1 MTKIMKK
8 AAVAIITASIVL
20 LVAFPQYGL
29 LALSEIN
36 APQIVASTAP
46 NFSVSASP
54 SRLYVIVGDA
64 ETSTIRVGSLN
75 KFNGTVDLD
84 VEHVDGLIANLAQ
97 KSIKVMYNQA
107 GYAELSI
114 KAQPK
119 IDPGTYNVTV
129 TASSGSL
136 SHSVNLTV
144 RVLQPDFAVKANP
157 STMYVVNG
165 TSGTSN
171 VTLTSIDRFNGTIA
185 LSASTSIGWVAP
197 TLGKNVLTLNY
208 PKTNSTI
215 LTVSVP
221 ANAKPGKYTIVVTAE
236 TGNNDKSDKSDE
248 ITHSVNV
255 TVQAINPDFRI
266 YASPSA
272 MYLLQ
277 GTSQDS
283 TIRVYSVDRFNGT
296 VTLTTNIP
304 AALTGSGLIPPSPSL
319 AITYNTA
326 GTSMLHVNVPSTAK
340 AGKCTIIVTAK
351 SGTLTH
357 SVNVTVQVIKPDIIV
372 YSSPSYI
379 SAKAGTNQNATI
391 RVNSLGR
398 FNGTVTLKPTSP
410 GGWTTTMVVNPLQV
424 AYNQSNS
431 TKVTIAIPADT
442 EPGKYTV
449 DFTGTSGS
457 LSDSTSIKIV
467 VVP

>member
-1 MTKIMKK
+1 MPKMKTKI
-8 AAVAIITASIVL
+8 AFSLILASIVL

-29 LALSEIN
+29 LALSETN
-36 APQIVASTAP
+36 APQIGASTAP
-46 NFSVSASP
+46 NFTVSASP
-54 SRLYVIVGDA
+54 SRLYVVVGDT
-64 ETSTIRVGSLN
+64 EISTIRVSPLN

-84 VEHVDGLIANLAQ
+84 VGHVDGVIANLAP

-129 TASSGSL
+129 TASNGSL
-136 SHSVNLTV
+136 SHSVNVTV
-144 RVLQPDFAVKANP
+144 RVLQPDFAIKANP
-157 STMYVVNG
+157 CIMYVVNG

-185 LSASTSIGWVAP
+185 LSASVPLGWAAP

-208 PKTNSTI
+208 PKINSTI

-236 TGNNDKSDKSDE
+236 SDNHGESDDKSDDM
-248 ITHSVNV
+248 THSVNV
-255 TVQAINPDFRI
+255 TVQVINPDFRI
-266 YASPSA
+266 YANPST

-296 VTLTTNIP
+296 VTLAATIP
-304 AALTGSGLIPPSPSL
+304 AAWTGSGLTSTSL
-319 AITYNTA
+319 TITYNTA
-326 GTSMLHVNVPSTAK
+326 GTSMLNVNVPPNAK
-340 AGKCTIIVTAK
+340 AGKYTIIVTAK

-357 SVNVTVQVIKPDIIV
+357 SVNVTVQVIKPDIAI
-372 YSSPSYI
+372 YSYPSYI
-379 SAKAGTNQNATI
+379 SVKAGTTQNATV
-391 RVNSLGR
+391 RVASLGR
-398 FNGTVTLKPTSP
+398 FNGTVTLTATSP
-410 GGWTTTMVVNPLQV
+410 SGWTTTMVVNPLQV
-424 AYNQSNS
+424 TYSQSNS
-431 TKVTIAIPADT
+431 TKVTMAIPADA

-449 DFTGTSGS
+449 DFKATSGP
-457 LSDSTSIKIV
+457 LFDTTSIKIV
-467 VVP
+467 VVS